1 MLRTNTAMIDAELK
15 QLLETKKTR
24 ANSRRK
30 DTIMNMKNAVVVDGK
45 GETVHLFAMSTHQ
58 NSNFQTLH
66 PAHNG
71 MKRTFLG
78 TNQLRKE
85 VLGTLILHETRVAKG
100 GMTSGILKVFG
111 AQKEIVEE
119 NARIES

>member
-1 MLRTNTAMIDAELK
+1 MIDAELK

-24 ANSRRK
+24 ANPRRK

-66 PAHNG
+66 PALNG

-85 VLGTLILHETRVAKG
+85 VLGTLILHGTRMANG

-111 AQKEIVEE
+111 APNEIVKE